1 MSILKLPLEIVSL
14 LVELLNVEDVF
25 KLALSCKS
33 LTYILYDRRMCR
45 LALLVR
51 PSLLSS
57 NGEIVP
63 ADNISEGTV
72 FRRGSGGAVY
82 QGLSKVIP

>member
-1 MSILKLPLEIVSL
+1 MSILKLPVEIVSL

-25 KLALSCKS
+25 NLALSCKS

-51 PSLLSS
+51 SSLLSL
-57 NGEIVP
+57 V
-63 ADNISEGTV
+63 
-72 FRRGSGGAVY
+72 R
-82 QGLSKVIP
+82 